1 MGRVLSSAVHFG
13 VVGCGRIGSSGD
25 DRAREWPTAH
35 LWLPYSHCSAI
46 TATAGATLA
55 AVCDVDPA
63 ALAAARLRH
72 APGACYGDLEKML
85 STESLDVL
93 AIATRTHERGG
104 IIRCALQSGVRG
116 LYCEKPLSNS
126 LEDADALTELIERR
140 GVAFVYGTKRR
151 FMPAF
156 HGVRERI
163 RAGEIGE
170 VTTITV
176 RFGFGSLLWSSPH
189 AVDVAMFFANDAH
202 VERVQAD
209 LAMDRSDLEDS
220 VVDADP
226 VLQSATIHFAG
237 GVRAILLAGEGYDVQ
252 VIGRDGLVTMDADG
266 YRVRWRKRLRGG
278 ADFGWLLDESLDPP
292 AAASS
297 GTQLSIAS
305 LVRSARDGSHPGYDI
320 RMALRNQEIL
330 FAMMESEI
338 AGGRAVAFPV
348 PRRGLVITGRTGS
361 LYA

>member
-1 MGRVLSSAVHFG
+1 MARAVSADVRFG
-13 VVGCGRIGSSGD
+13 VVGCGRIGSTGD

-46 TATAGATLA
+46 TATAGAVLA
-55 AVCDVDPA
+55 AVCDVD
-63 ALAAARLRH
+63 AAAVADALRRH
-72 APGACYGDLEKML
+72 GPGACYGDINTML

-93 AIATRTHERGG
+93 AIATRTRERRDV
-104 IIRCALQSGVRG
+104 IQSALQAGVRG

-126 LEDADALTELIERR
+126 LEDADALTDLIEQR

-156 HGVRERI
+156 HDVRERI

-170 VTTITV
+170 VKAITV
-176 RFGFGSLLWSSPH
+176 RFGSGSLLWSSPH
-189 AVDVAMFFANDAH
+189 AVDVAMFFADDAP

-209 LAMDRSDLEDS
+209 LSMDRSDLKDT

-226 VLQSATIHFAG
+226 ILECATIHFDG

-266 YRVRWRKRLRGG
+266 YRVRWRKRLRSG
-278 ADFGWLLDESLDPP
+278 DFGWLLDESIDPP
-292 AAASS
+292 ALPSS
-297 GTQLSIAS
+297 GTRQSIAS
-305 LVRSARDGSHPGYDI
+305 LVGWIRHGIYPGYDI

-338 AGGRAVAFPV
+338 SGGKAVQFPV
-348 PRRGLVITGRTGS
+348 QRRGLIITGRTGT
-361 LYA
+361 LHA

>member
-1 MGRVLSSAVHFG
+1 MARAVSAGVRFG
-13 VVGCGRIGSSGD
+13 VVGCGRIGSTGD

-46 TATAGATLA
+46 TATAGAILA

-63 ALAAARLRH
+63 AVADALRRH
-72 APGACYGDLEKML
+72 GPGACYGDIDTML
-85 STESLDVL
+85 SNESLDVL
-93 AIATRTHERGG
+93 AIATRTRERGAV
-104 IIRCALQSGVRG
+104 IRRALQAGVRA

-126 LEDADALTELIERR
+126 LEDADALTDLIERR

-156 HGVRERI
+156 HDVRERI

-176 RFGFGSLLWSSPH
+176 RFGSGSLLWSSPH
-189 AVDVAMFFANDAH
+189 AVDVAMFFANDAPI
-202 VERVQAD
+202 ERVQAD
-209 LAMDRSDLEDS
+209 LSMDRTDLKGS

-226 VLQSATIHFAG
+226 ILQCATIHFDG

-252 VIGRDGLVTMDADG
+252 IIGRDGIVTMDADG
-266 YRVRWRKRLRGG
+266 YRVRWRRPLRGG
-278 ADFGWLLDESLDPP
+278 DFGWLLDESIDPP
-292 AAASS
+292 APTSS
-297 GTQLSIAS
+297 GTQQSIAG
-305 LVRSARDGSHPGYDI
+305 LVGSVRHGIHPGYDI

-330 FAMMESEI
+330 FAMMESEL
-338 AGGRAVAFPV
+338 AGGKAVRFPV
-348 PRRGLVITGRTGS
+348 QRRGLIITGRTGS